1 MQQASSEAR
10 RAVQPS
16 RRAFP
21 VIRVEHACALRTV

>member
-10 RAVQPS
+10 RAVQPFH
-16 RRAFP
+16 RAFP